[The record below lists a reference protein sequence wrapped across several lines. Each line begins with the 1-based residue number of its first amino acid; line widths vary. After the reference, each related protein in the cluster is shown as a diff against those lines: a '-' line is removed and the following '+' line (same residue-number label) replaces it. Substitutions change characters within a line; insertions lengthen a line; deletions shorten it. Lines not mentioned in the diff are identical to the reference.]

1 MIVEGYSRNGK
12 GEIAILFSARSQ
24 ICKNWRR

>member
-12 GEIAILFSARSQ
+12 GEIAILFSARSR